1 MRTAGQFVSNLP
13 LAIIDVLFRYT
24 KLQVASVL
32 LVTLGV
38 ALTTL
43 SANKS
48 KPPRSHSVSTADVG
62 AEASSYAIGIG
73 ILTLALILSGFLGLS
88 QDKTYEQY
96 GRGNWEEAMFY
107 LHALSLP
114 LFSLVRSELTAQ
126 IKMANA
132 GLQTELGLHSLSFIT
147 ETNLAP
153 LPYLPI
159 KLPTIRIPS
168 FYIPLALNVLTQF
181 VCVSGVNRLTSRV
194 NSLTV
199 TLVLVVR
206 KAVSLA
212 ISVLLLGGSSGNW
225 LLWAGAFAVL
235 FGTVGYTLGGLKTK
249 KKTE

>member
-1 MRTAGQFVSNLP
+1 MSFS
-13 LAIIDVLFRYT
+13 RYT

-48 KPPRSHSVSTADVG
+48 KPPRSHSVSTADAG
-62 AEASSYAIGIG
+62 AEAYSYAIGIG

-114 LFSLVRSELTAQ
+114 LFSLVRSELVGQ
-126 IKMANA
+126 IRMANA
-132 GLQTELGLHSLSFIT
+132 GLKTELGLRSLYFT
-147 ETNLAP
+147 AETNPAP
-153 LPYLPI
+153 LPYLPL
-159 KLPTIRIPS
+159 KPPTIRIPS
-168 FYIPLALNVLTQF
+168 FYIPLAMNVMTQF

-235 FGTVGYTLGGLKTK
+235 FGTVGYTMGGRNVK
-249 KKTE
+249 KKND